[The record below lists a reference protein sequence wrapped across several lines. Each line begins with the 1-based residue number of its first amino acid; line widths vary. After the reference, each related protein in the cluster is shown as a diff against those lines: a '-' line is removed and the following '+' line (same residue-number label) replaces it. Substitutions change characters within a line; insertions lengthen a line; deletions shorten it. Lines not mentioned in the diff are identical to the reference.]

1 MLAAALPRLTRGVF
15 KKRGFGEA
23 AVVLHWPAI
32 VGATL
37 AEASCPERLTA
48 ARGGET
54 GGTLTV
60 RVRPSFAL
68 ELQHLAPAVIERVN
82 SFYGHRK
89 IARLKL
95 VQGPVPERKAI
106 RRRVLRSLT
115 PAEEAE
121 LAALV
126 SEADE
131 GPVKT
136 ALKALGG
143 SLIAS
148 RPNPRDATALPSD
161 GHIRNG

>member
-1 MLAAALPRLTRGVF
+1 VF

-23 AVVLHWPAI
+23 AVILHWPAI
-32 VGATL
+32 VGTTL
-37 AEASCPERLTA
+37 AAASCPERLTA
-48 ARGGET
+48 TRGGET

-60 RVRPSFAL
+60 RVRPAFAL
-68 ELQHLAPAVIERVN
+68 ELQHLAPAVIERIN

-95 VQGPVPERKAI
+95 VQGPVPERKEV
-106 RRRVLRSLT
+106 RRRALRSLT
-115 PAEEAE
+115 PSEEAE

-126 SEADE
+126 ARADE

-136 ALKALGG
+136 ALKALGS

-148 RPNPRDATALPSD
+148 RPSPRDGLALPSD
-161 GHIRNG
+161 GQIRNS